1 MSERQ
6 EPARPDDQEAGW
18 VAVGRIHGLFGVHGW
33 LRLFSYL
40 ERPADLL
47 GFDRLWLVTPE
58 GREARRV
65 LDTERKGPRLV
76 ARLEGVK
83 DREAARAL
91 LGTEL
96 QVPRSALGPA
106 PGDEDEFF
114 WADLMGAAVETVEG
128 VPLGRVTSLVDTG
141 ANDVLVITGEDRE
154 RLVPFLAEYVPE
166 VDLERGIIRVDWD
179 PDF

>member
-18 VAVGRIHGLFGVHGW
+18 VVVGRIHGLFGVHGW

-47 GFDRLWLVTPE
+47 GFDRLWLVTE
-58 GREARRV
+58 KGREVRRV
-65 LDTERKGPRLV
+65 LGAERKGPRLV
-76 ARLEGVK
+76 AHLEGINS
-83 DREAARAL
+83 REAARAL

-96 QVPRSALGPA
+96 QVPRSALPA
-106 PGDEDEFF
+106 ADEGAEFL
-114 WADLMGAAVETVEG
+114 WADLMGLAVETQDG
-128 VPLGRVTSLVDTG
+128 VPLGQVTSLVDTG
-141 ANDVLVITGEDRE
+141 ANDVLVVSGEDRE
-154 RLVPFLAEYVPE
+154 RLIPFLADYVPE
-166 VDLERGIIRVDWD
+166 VAPERGIIRVDWD